1 MAHGEEA
8 RKVIGD
14 LSRENIDLLVR
25 PTGLSEQLEEASAH
39 LGRIISL
46 KYATNEASSR
56 SEDIS
61 IRN

>member
-1 MAHGEEA
+1 MSTGEEA

-14 LSRENIDLLVR
+14 LSKDNIDLLVR
-25 PTGLSEQLEEASAH
+25 PAGLSDKLEEACTGLRKKICLRKVA
-39 LGRIISL
+39 
-46 KYATNEASSR
+46 NEAYSR